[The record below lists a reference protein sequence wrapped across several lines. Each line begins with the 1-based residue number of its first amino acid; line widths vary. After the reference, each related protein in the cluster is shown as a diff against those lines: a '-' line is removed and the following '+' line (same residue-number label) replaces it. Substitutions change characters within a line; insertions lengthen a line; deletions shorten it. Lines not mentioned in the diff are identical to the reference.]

1 MAPHPLTLALRFGL
15 EITALVAYEV
25 WGWHAGEGA
34 LRLGLAAGL
43 PLLAALLWGAVVA
56 PRAALAAPGWV
67 VLAVEA
73 LIFGGAVWATATRA
87 PTLALVFATSP
98 RRPTPGTSRATGL
111 PHDDEPL
118 A

>member
-1 MAPHPLTLALRFGL
+1 MAQHPLTLAVRFGL
-15 EITALVAYEV
+15 EITALVAYGV

-34 LRLGLAAGL
+34 LRLGLAVGL

-67 VLAVEA
+67 VLTVEA

-87 PTLALVFATSP
+87 PTLALVFAALVIAHEVAAYDRIVALIQGAP
-98 RRPTPGTSRATGL
+98 R
-111 PHDDEPL
+111 
-118 A
+118 